1 MGRTRTT
8 NGSMF
13 SNTSGEGKI
22 RRHLIEADVVDYMVY
37 RTHKELRPENI
48 QSIAG
53 TYYAWRGDP
62 DVGAYEDG
70 RGFCKSATLDEV
82 AANGCVLTPGRYVG
96 AETVEDNDEPF
107 DQKVQQLAAQLA
119 ARIQESRKLDEEMR
133 KNLKGLSCDVK
144 E

>member
-8 NGSMF
+8 NSSMF

-22 RRHLIEADVVDYMVY
+22 RRHLIEADVVDCMVY
-37 RTHKELRPENI
+37 RTHKELRPEDI
-48 QSIAG
+48 QGIAG
-53 TYYAWRGDP
+53 TYYAWRGDS

-82 AANGCVLTPGRYVG
+82 VANGCVLTPGRYVG

-119 ARIQESRKLDEEMR
+119 ARIQESRKLDKEMR

>member
-8 NGSMF
+8 NSSMF

-22 RRHLIEADVVDYMVY
+22 RRHLIEADVVDCMVY
-37 RTHKELRPENI
+37 RTRKELRPEDI
-48 QSIAG
+48 QGIAG
-53 TYYAWRGDP
+53 TYYAWRGGP

-82 AANGCVLTPGRYVG
+82 VANGCVLTPGRYVG

-119 ARIQESRKLDEEMR
+119 ARIQESRKLDKEMR